1 MSPFPT
7 QVLLELDGSPIAA
20 VVVVAAITVSG
31 AVLYYASSKAFSA
44 FVHRMFEK
52 QLSKAVNCTR
62 VTCGCCELSLLD
74 GTFEARDIVC
84 HTPHREEWKWD
95 SPLIGRCGY
104 MRVRFSFL
112 SCVPFGQRFLRYPAK
127 EVYSV
132 LVCDMQ
138 VFVEKRANVFNYMLL
153 DPSLDLPDP
162 NTLEEHGSRS
172 GNVEAPMTETA
183 FGSNNLDKDDSP
195 TKKSP
200 GLDKAGSIM
209 RSFMGTL
216 SRASKAGNEPGHG
229 GIERVIKDQGKSLYS
244 AVKQVQ
250 RQVEDGDKSFEDVTR
265 EGMAVMKKVQKGFAS
280 NMEEIK
286 EKMNT
291 FSNPPP
297 KRAGWK
303 PKPAKDLFRIGS
315 VVMRDLRVFTRN
327 MIAKDERVS
336 SPAAANPKGWHKP
349 ILFKEVVVSGA
360 ELSCPPMRLDAN
372 GSPRIGLHINEIS
385 RVMQKKMVA
394 ETGKTNGT
402 TLLQNAFGEVSEY
415 FSAAAAKTKKV

>member
-1 MSPFPT
+1 
-7 QVLLELDGSPIAA
+7 
-20 VVVVAAITVSG
+20 
-31 AVLYYASSKAFSA
+31 
-44 FVHRMFEK
+44 
-52 QLSKAVNCTR
+52 
-62 VTCGCCELSLLD
+62 
-74 GTFEARDIVC
+74 
-84 HTPHREEWKWD
+84 
-95 SPLIGRCGY
+95 
-104 MRVRFSFL
+104 
-112 SCVPFGQRFLRYPAK
+112 
-127 EVYSV
+127 
-132 LVCDMQ
+132 MQ

-162 NTLEEHGSRS
+162 NTLEDHGSQS
-172 GNVEAPMTETA
+172 GSVETPMTDTDD
-183 FGSNNLDKDDSP
+183 GSILCNDDSP

-200 GLDKAGSIM
+200 GLDKAGNIM
-209 RSFMGTL
+209 RSFMGSL
-216 SRASKAGNEPGHG
+216 SRVGKTANEPGSG
-229 GIERVIKDQGKSLYS
+229 GLEKVIKDQGKSLFS

-297 KRAGWK
+297 KKTGWK

-327 MIAKDERVS
+327 MIAKDEHAS

-360 ELSCPPMRLDAN
+360 ELSCPPMLRDAT

-394 ETGKTNGT
+394 ETGKTNGA
-402 TLLQNAFGEVSEY
+402 TLIHNAFGEFSEY
-415 FSAAAAKTKKV
+415 FAAAAKTKKV